1 MESIVI
7 SGISG
12 RFPESENVEEF
23 WTNLLNKVDLVT
35 EDDRRWKPGLWGLPK
50 RNGKLKNL
58 EKFDASFF
66 EIHPK
71 QANNM
76 DSQLRMLLEVVYE
89 AVTDAGVNP
98 SSIAG
103 SNTGVWVGNSS
114 SEVREALTK
123 DPDTTEGYVMTG
135 CFSSM
140 MANRISYFFDV
151 KGTSV
156 SMDTACSSSTLALQ
170 NAFVAIRDGYC
181 DAAIVGGTN
190 VIHKPHGSLMCQQFN
205 MLSSDGSCK
214 SFDSSANGY
223 VRSEAVVAVY
233 LQRKSMAVRSYCEIL
248 NARTNSNGK
257 TTEGITYPSGIQQ
270 ARLLEDTYS
279 ECGADPCAV
288 DYVEAHGTGT
298 RTKAGDPQELNAID
312 QVMCKEGRKQP
323 LLVGSVKSNMGHSE
337 SASGLCGV
345 VKCAVA
351 MQMGVMPSNLHFKQ
365 PNPEIKGLLENRLR
379 VVTENTKLPK
389 TIMVG
394 VNSFGFGGTN
404 VHVILRSSEHD
415 KPANEIK
422 QPTIALLTGRTEN
435 GIKEKLEYFS
445 NCPISRF
452 SMTNKLAEVATSKHP
467 YRGFIIKKGEND
479 TEPIANFEKAKPR
492 RDIWFICTGMGS
504 QWNGMG
510 RHLLQIPVFA
520 KSIDA
525 CTDALKDYNFNV
537 KELIIGSNSTTYD
550 NLVNSV
556 VGLVAVQ
563 IGLIDLLRSIGI
575 RQSGVI
581 GHSVGELACSY
592 ADGCLTLEQTIQIAY
607 LRGVCIIE
615 AKLPVGAMAAVG
627 LTWEDCEKLCEG
639 GEVAPACHNSNN
651 SVTLTGP
658 KDAITTIVEKLQ
670 KEKVFARMVNTSDIA
685 FHSKD
690 MQLVYPRFLNE
701 IRKIIKEPKKRSKN
715 WISTSIKKFTASYSH
730 EENDIETLSCSAE
743 YHANNLRN
751 VVRFH
756 EGVQKMPS
764 DVIVIEI
771 APHALMQPVLKKSLP
786 LNCDRVVLADRKE
799 ENGIQTLL
807 KGLGKLHC
815 LCVDINL
822 EGILPR
828 RPLPTPKELLQFPN
842 DWDHA
847 ESWYVPGPEVFTQH
861 KAGITNFILDFSSDS
876 ENSYLSGHVI
886 DGRAILPAALYIQ
899 LAWKSFAKYHQ
910 VDMAGFPVQFNKVKI
925 QRATT
930 LPVSGKIEFVV
941 NLIPTDNSFQVSEN
955 GNIVCL
961 GKLQKFEG
969 SIETFQKVQE
979 NCEKIL
985 TQKEIYRKMRLSGY
999 QYKGK
1004 FQAIRS
1010 ATQNGQYAEIPFD
1023 GNYVTFLDGMFQ
1035 LELVETPR
1043 QELKLPI
1050 SIGGIKIVPQTLE
1063 SGSDEIVIPV
1073 MKRNFKKVVSSGC
1086 CEVSEIE
1093 TVVATRRGQTEQ
1105 PLLKKYTFVPNIE
1118 TEVAEQDD
1126 VVQLYAKVLEEYINK
1141 FFTSSPSP
1149 SKTTNNNGLGK
1160 NFDFYDFERSVA
1172 NVHLL
1177 RMNNVLLRNKSKEE
1191 MVKEHISDLVFDPL
1205 LNYCVSNTNCM
1216 ATTLDVFLENADNYV
1231 RVAEIPNTY
1240 FVHHLREIITQHLDS
1255 DTTIEY
1261 DYSPLGFQE
1270 GELSSWD
1277 SWSHFKPPPSLMNL
1291 DLIVTHRLFQQGE
1304 KAAKQVLQ
1312 NAIACV
1318 SANKGFILLHEI
1330 TQQTLAQNMWKKGSV
1345 IELVQNIIF
1354 EQIKKS
1360 LKDLN
1365 LEIIVHKSDEKLGSH
1380 LLLCRS
1386 QIALRDN
1393 RIGITVDH
1401 SNGFSWVEELQE
1413 SVANDAEEI
1422 WLIGKKTNSGLA
1434 GLMKC
1439 LRKEPGSKQIRC
1451 LIYDGDNLPI
1461 SMDEI
1466 IKRNLTFNVFESGQ
1480 LGTFRHTNI
1489 ERQTQVKVNRAWVKQ
1504 TVQADISTL
1513 KWITMQ
1519 ETSSEPLECAV
1530 AYASLSN
1537 KDVVMASGKLQEDTL
1552 ADNPEWFDMFFGT
1565 GFSGFN
1571 EKNEKVMG
1579 IVQTGGL
1586 ATHVQIETTYL
1597 WKVPDQWS
1605 LCDAATV
1612 PYAYCIA
1619 FYAIVE
1625 KGRIRKGER
1634 VLITDGESAFAEA
1647 AIGIAVGAEC
1657 DITVTV
1663 SSEETK
1669 AYLKERFM
1677 GVPNLKIN
1685 DSKTASLDYLMTKT
1699 NGRGMDLVLTNTTS
1713 TIRQNAFRS
1722 ISKYGRI
1729 IEIENYETSS
1739 DVKSGSMHFRATAS
1753 YCSVTPECLFDDA
1766 MLDRE
1771 QLTNFLRDGINT
1783 GIVKPI
1789 RRTIFSK
1796 YQIQDALR
1804 QLTKEQDGRVTL
1816 IKVKD
1821 TDSEEL
1827 YRGSIYN
1834 TNSTFRT
1841 TFDSKLTYVITGGLG
1856 GFGLELCNWMVERGA
1871 RHVLLTTRSGAN
1883 TAYQQLYIRKW
1894 KSEDVKV
1901 IISTADVS
1909 TADGAKE
1916 ILTHNVGGIFHL
1928 AMVLKDALFMNQ
1940 SPESFSEV
1948 CRVKCDGVQNLDRYS
1963 RELCPNLEHF
1973 VVFSSVSS
1981 ARGNVGQ
1988 TNYGYAN
1995 SFMERICEMRERDGF
2010 PALAIQ
2016 WGAIGDVGIAAEIIG
2031 DQKVG
2036 GSLPQSMQSSL
2047 KTLDVFLSQ
2056 CKHVTVLSIV
2066 VAPKDTSL
2074 LVKKDSKI
2082 TMPQAVANLMGIK
2095 DYKMEKQNVHI
2106 ANMGMDSLMA
2116 VEISQ
2121 MLERNYGFKL
2131 TGNDVQQMTFEKL
2144 EKLSANGG
2152 NKNYVRNDTEQDLF
2166 VTVHPEA
2173 LIKLNDSNDV
2183 KTMPW
2188 FFVHPIGGSSLVFK
2202 DITKHLIG
2210 NGFGLNFTEK
2220 APLTT
2225 IEELASHYLEV
2236 VGKQQSY
2243 NLVGY
2248 SFGACVAFE
2257 MAMQLSKKKETI
2269 NLVLID
2275 GSHSFI
2281 ADSIQS
2287 FVDLMGD
2294 EDAKTVEELQE
2305 EIPNVKQYK
2314 AKLHNYTRLQ
2324 FERASLTYENIRRE
2338 TLDEEISR
2346 YSKRLEMA
2354 HFYKVKGKYPGDI
2367 TLIRQKKS
2375 ITHDYNLNEV
2385 CNGKVQVIT
2394 QDATHE
2400 NIIRAKGIYTVF
2412 SFTRKDMSEARNK
2425 FEEN

>member
-35 EDDRRWKPGLWGLPK
+35 EDDRRWKPDLWGLPK

-114 SEVREALTK
+114 SEVREALTQ

-151 KGTSV
+151 KGPSV

-190 VIHKPHGSLMCQQFN
+190 VIHKPHGSLMCQRFN

-298 RTKAGDPQELNAID
+298 KAGDPQELNAID
-312 QVMCKEGRKQP
+312 QVMCTEGRKQP

-365 PNPEIKGLLENRLR
+365 PNPEIKGLLENRLKI
-379 VVTENTKLPK
+379 VTENTKLPK
-389 TIMVG
+389 TITVG
-394 VNSFGFGGTN
+394 LNSFGFGGTN
-404 VHVILRSSEHD
+404 VHVILRSSEQD
-415 KPANEIK
+415 KPTNKIK

-452 SMTNKLAEVATSKHP
+452 SMINKLAEVATSKHP
-467 YRGFIIKKGEND
+467 YRGYIIKKGEND
-479 TEPIANFEKAKPR
+479 TEPIANFERAKSP

-520 KSIDA
+520 QSIDA
-525 CTDALKDYNFNV
+525 CTDALKNYNFNV
-537 KELIIGSNSTTYD
+537 KELIIGSDSTTYD

-563 IGLIDLLRSIGI
+563 IGLIDLLRSIGMK
-575 RQSGVI
+575 QSGVI

-592 ADGCLTLEQTIQIAY
+592 ADGCLTLEQTIQVAY

-690 MQLVYPRFLNE
+690 MQLVYPSFLNE
-701 IRKIIKEPKKRSKN
+701 IRKIIKEPKERSKN
-715 WISTSIKKFTASYSH
+715 WISTSIKKSTASYSH
-730 EENDIETLSCSAE
+730 EENDIETLRCSAE

-786 LNCDRVVLADRKE
+786 SNCDRVVLADRKE

-822 EGILPR
+822 ERILPSSS
-828 RPLPTPKELLQFPN
+828 LPTPKELLQFPN

-847 ESWYVPGPEVFTQH
+847 ESWYVPGPEAYFARQVDNQLESH
-861 KAGITNFILDFSSDS
+861 HILDFSRDS

-910 VDMAGFPVQFNKVKI
+910 VDIAGMPVQFDKVKI

-930 LPVSGKIEFVV
+930 LPVSGKVEFIV

-955 GNIVCL
+955 GNIVCV
-961 GKLQKFEG
+961 GKIQKFEG

-1010 ATQNGQYAEIPFD
+1010 AAQNGQYAEIPFD

-1086 CEVSEIE
+1086 CEVSEIK
-1093 TVVATRRGQTEQ
+1093 TVIATQRGQIEQ

-1118 TEVAEQDD
+1118 TEIAKQDH

-1141 FFTSSPSP
+1141 FLTSNPTT

-1160 NFDFYDFERSVA
+1160 DFNFYDFERSVA
-1172 NVHLL
+1172 NVHFL
-1177 RMNNVLLRNKSKEE
+1177 RMVINLAQNNVLLKNKTKEE

-1231 RVAEIPNTY
+1231 RVAEIPNIY
-1240 FVHHLREIITQHLDS
+1240 FGNHQVYHLREIITEHLDS

-1261 DYSPLGFQE
+1261 DYTPLGVKE
-1270 GELSSWD
+1270 GELLSWD
-1277 SWSHFKPPPSLMNL
+1277 PWSHSKPPPNLRNL

-1330 TQQTLAQNMWKKGSV
+1330 TQQTLAQHMWRNMCTSIDNTTV
-1345 IELVQNIIF
+1345 MNYVPIEK
-1354 EQIKKS
+1354 IKEG
-1360 LKDLN
+1360 LEELN

-1380 LLLCRS
+1380 LLLCRG
-1386 QIALRDN
+1386 QIPLSDD
-1393 RIGITVDH
+1393 RIGIKVDH
-1401 SNGFSWVEELQE
+1401 SKGFSWVKELQE

-1439 LRKEPGSKQIRC
+1439 LRKEPGSKQVRC
-1451 LIYDGDNLPI
+1451 LIYDGDNLPS
-1461 SMDEI
+1461 SMEEI
-1466 IKRNLTFNVFESGQ
+1466 IKRNLTLNVFESGR

-1519 ETSSEPLECAV
+1519 QTSSEPSECVV

-1552 ADNPEWFDMFFGT
+1552 ADNPEWFDMLFGT

-1571 EKNEKVMG
+1571 EKKEKVMG

-1586 ATHVQIETTYL
+1586 ATHVQVETSYL
-1597 WKVPDQWS
+1597 WKVPEQWS

-1647 AIGIAVGAEC
+1647 AIAIAVGAEC
-1657 DITVTV
+1657 DIIVTV
-1663 SSEETK
+1663 SSDETR

-1677 GVPNLKIN
+1677 GGSNLKIDN
-1685 DSKTASLDYLMTKT
+1685 SETASLDYLMTIT

-1713 TIRQNAFRS
+1713 TTSQNAFRS

-1729 IEIENYETSS
+1729 IEIDNYETSS
-1739 DVKSGSMHFRATAS
+1739 DFKSGSRHFRATAS
-1753 YCSVTPECLFDDA
+1753 YCSVSPECLFDDA
-1766 MLDRE
+1766 MLDR
-1771 QLTNFLRDGINT
+1771 QQITNFLRDGINA

-1804 QLTKEQDGRVTL
+1804 QLTKEQDGGVTL

-1821 TDSEEL
+1821 TDSE
-1827 YRGSIYN
+1827 IDVVN
-1834 TNSTFRT
+1834 RT
-1841 TFDSKLTYVITGGLG
+1841 TFNSKLTYVITGGLG
-1856 GFGLELCNWMVERGA
+1856 GFGLELCNWIVERGA
-1871 RHVLLTTRSGAN
+1871 RYVLLTTRSGAN
-1883 TAYQQLYIRKW
+1883 TAYQQQYIRKW
-1894 KSEDVKV
+1894 RSLGVV
-1901 IISTADVS
+1901 VNISTADVS

-1928 AMVLKDALFMNQ
+1928 AMVLKDALFINQ

-1948 CRVKCDGVQNLDRYS
+1948 CRVKCNGVQNLDRYS
-1963 RELCPNLEHF
+1963 RNLCPNLEHF

-2036 GSLPQSMQSSL
+2036 GSLPQSMHSSL
-2047 KTLDVFLSQ
+2047 KTLDIFLSQ

-2066 VAPKDTSL
+2066 VAPKDTPL
-2074 LVKKDSKI
+2074 LVKKDEQI

-2095 DYKMEKQNVHI
+2095 NYKMEKQNVHI
-2106 ANMGMDSLMA
+2106 SNMGMDSLMA

-2131 TGNDVQQMTFEKL
+2131 NGNDVQQMTFEKL

-2152 NKNYVRNDTEQDLF
+2152 KKNYVGNNTQEDLF

-2173 LIKLNDSNDV
+2173 LLKLNISNDV
-2183 KTMPW
+2183 KILPW
-2188 FFVHPIGGSSLVFK
+2188 FFVHPIGGSSVVFR

-2210 NGFGLNFTEK
+2210 NGFGLNFTEQ

-2257 MAMQLSKKKETI
+2257 MAMQLSKKKETV

-2287 FVDLMGD
+2287 FVDLMGS
-2294 EDAKTVEELQE
+2294 EDTKTVEEIQE

-2314 AKLHNYTRLQ
+2314 AKLYNYTRLQ
-2324 FERASLTYENIRRE
+2324 FERASLTYENIPRE
-2338 TLDEEISR
+2338 TLDREISR

-2354 HFYKVKGKYPGDI
+2354 HFYRVKGKYPGDI

-2375 ITHDYNLNEV
+2375 ITHDYNLNKV
-2385 CNGKVQVIT
+2385 CDGKVQVIT

-2400 NIIRAKGIYTVF
+2400 NIIRAKYGKTIADILNDF
-2412 SFTRKDMSEARNK
+2412 
-2425 FEEN
+2425 